1 MATATR
7 FASLQQRTNAAV
19 LRHLANA
26 QALLPDGH
34 EVPVIFDTP
43 YADAFDDQID
53 TAAPQC
59 LGDSAA
65 LGALRRDD
73 ALLIDGRPYR
83 VQRAEP
89 DGTGLTRLLLYAP
102 QQEVALP

>member
-1 MATATR
+1 MTAS
-7 FASLQQRTNAAV
+7 FAALESRLNDRIIG
-19 LRHLANA
+19 RLANA
-26 QALLPDGH
+26 TALVGGR

-43 YADAFDDQID
+43 YADAFDDHID

-65 LGALRRDD
+65 LGTLQRDD
-73 ALLIDGRPYR
+73 TLRIDGRPYR

-102 QQEVALP
+102 QEEVALP